1 MRHVPIAT
9 TFAFAVIAAVTLAP
23 DLGRTQNP
31 SQVPMPPGGFKPP
44 PSAPVKPYKPLAV
57 TPPAPY
63 NDAGFAAFR
72 KQLAEVAQRKDRNA
86 LAKLVVN
93 QGFFW
98 MQEKDLADKRK
109 SGFANLA
116 SALNLDAKD
125 GAGWTALANMAD
137 DPTALAMP
145 DHPGIICGPADPN
158 LDQQA
163 FQSLVQSTK
172 TQPLDWG
179 YPMRDGVEIRS
190 APKPNAPVVE
200 KLGLTMV
207 RILSDSAP
215 PQDANEPGFLHI
227 ALPSGKTGY
236 APIEAIGGLGGDQMC
251 YAKEGGSWKITGYF
265 GGPSQ

>member
-1 MRHVPIAT
+1 MRHFPIAS

-23 DLGRTQNP
+23 DLVRAQNP

-57 TPPAPY
+57 TPPAAY
-63 NDAGFAAFR
+63 NDPGFAAFR
-72 KQLAEVAQRKDRNA
+72 KQLADIAQHKDRNA
-86 LAKLVVN
+86 LGKLVVN

-125 GAGWTALANMAD
+125 GSGWTALANMVD

-179 YPMRDGVEIRS
+179 YPTRDGIEVRG

-215 PQDANEPGFLHI
+215 PQNPNEPGFLHI
-227 ALPSGKTGY
+227 ALASGKTGY
-236 APIEAIGGLGGDQMC
+236 APMEAIGGLGGDQMC

>member
-1 MRHVPIAT
+1 MRHFPIAT
-9 TFAFAVIAAVTLAP
+9 TFAVAVIAAVTLAP
-23 DLGRTQNP
+23 DLGRAQNP

-57 TPPAPY
+57 TPPASY
-63 NDAGFAAFR
+63 NDPSFAAFR

-109 SGFANLA
+109 SGFANL
-116 SALNLDAKD
+116 SGALNLDAKD
-125 GAGWTALANMAD
+125 GSGWIALANMAD

-163 FQSLVQSTK
+163 FQTLVQSTK

-179 YPMRDGVEIRS
+179 YPMRDGIEIRS

-215 PQDANEPGFLHI
+215 PQNPNEPGFLHV
-227 ALPSGKTGY
+227 ALASGKTGY
-236 APIEAIGGLGGDQMC
+236 APMDAIGGLGGDQIC
-251 YAKEGGSWKITGYF
+251 YAKEGGSWKINGYF

>member
-1 MRHVPIAT
+1 MRHFPIAT
-9 TFAFAVIAAVTLAP
+9 IFAFTVIAALTLAP
-23 DLGRTQNP
+23 DLGRAQNP

-44 PSAPVKPYKPLAV
+44 PSAPIKPYKPLAV
-57 TPPAPY
+57 TPPAPH
-63 NDAGFAAFR
+63 NDPSFVAFR
-72 KQLAEVAQRKDRNA
+72 KQLAEIAQRKDRNA

-109 SGFANLA
+109 PGIANLA
-116 SALNLDAKD
+116 GALNLDAKD
-125 GAGWTALANMAD
+125 GSGWMALANIAE
-137 DPTALAMP
+137 DPTAIPLP
-145 DHPGIICGPADPN
+145 DHQGVICGPADPD

-163 FQSLVQSTK
+163 FQTLVQSTR

-179 YPMRDGVEIRS
+179 YPLRDGIEVRS
-190 APKPNAPVVE
+190 APKPNAPVIE
-200 KLGLTMV
+200 KLGMTMV
-207 RILSDSAP
+207 RILPDSAP
-215 PQDANEPGFLHI
+215 PQDPNQPGFLHL

-236 APIEAIGGLGGDQMC
+236 APLEAIGGLGGDQMC

>member
-1 MRHVPIAT
+1 MRHFPIAT
-9 TFAFAVIAAVTLAP
+9 TFAFAAIAAVTLAP
-23 DLGRTQNP
+23 ELGRAQNP

-44 PSAPVKPYKPLAV
+44 PSAPIKPYKPLAV
-57 TPPAPY
+57 TPPAPFT
-63 NDAGFAAFR
+63 DPSFAAFR

-109 SGFANLA
+109 PAIANLA

-125 GAGWTALANMAD
+125 GSGWTAVANMAD

-145 DHPGIICGPADPN
+145 DHPGIVCGPADPN

-163 FQSLVQSTK
+163 FQTLVQSSK

-179 YPMRDGVEIRS
+179 YPMRDGIEVRS

-215 PQDANEPGFLHI
+215 PQDPNQPGFLHV

-236 APIEAIGGLGGDQMC
+236 APMEAIGGLGGDQMC
-251 YAKEGGSWKITGYF
+251 YAKEGGSWKITGFF